1 GFKKRL
7 LLIIVPLV
15 AFTVIIGVNTLANQD
30 MTPLYYYVI
39 CIFIQIIMFFIAK
52 DRPAFT
58 LLIFGIFGFTAMLIG
73 LFTEGKV
80 AIYAFLAGGLACSI
94 MWPSIFSLSLMGLG
108 KYTAQGSAFL
118 DMMILGGGI
127 IPPIQGKVADIIGI
141 HHSYIISLMCFV
153 YLLIFAW
160 LVVKILKKQHIVIE

>member
-1 GFKKRL
+1 MGFKKRL

-58 LLIFGIFGFTAMLIG
+58 LLIFGIFGFAAMLIG
-73 LFTEGKV
+73 LFMEGMV

-94 MWPSIFSLSLMGLG
+94 MWPSIFSLSRSEERRVGKCVMVGL
-108 KYTAQGSAFL
+108 
-118 DMMILGGGI
+118 
-127 IPPIQGKVADIIGI
+127 
-141 HHSYIISLMCFV
+141 
-153 YLLIFAW
+153 
-160 LVVKILKKQHIVIE
+160 